1 MRLNSVIILF
11 SSRIFYSLITIVYTK
26 YNSFFFP
33 VVLLSRTVIP
43 AFSYCIAVLFRN
55 TMNLSTE
62 AFPGDVSPVTDYSQN
77 VTDYPQNVTDLYETL
92 EELNERYANALI
104 PVSVLLGIFAVT
116 GILGNILVLAVFT
129 AASQYKNNNFRIF
142 VICLAIIDL
151 ITCVSLVPAEMAKI
165 RSHFSFPSATPC
177 KVKCFFNTFGT
188 AAAAFVL
195 LVISVDRFR
204 KVCQPLKR
212 QIVPEQAVK
221 ILVAVLIMAFLLSF
235 PAPILCGIST
245 ANKTNMYNTT
255 TTVYMCTAE
264 KKYQKSVWRWLYKSS
279 LTVCLIIVSVALI
292 VMYSL
297 IGRTV
302 IRHWRSRSSSG
313 SVRFELNKSDEASNR
328 VEIDRLTDDVFT
340 PNDIAVLKNTPKV
353 SKNDN
358 VNGKG
363 NKTGKGGKGWI
374 PRKASSISLNSSS
387 VKGVSFPRSSDAR
400 KGSDASFRA
409 HAMRRRSSTTGPGK
423 VPYKTLIW
431 LILTLVFICTYLL
444 YAILSFL
451 VPEIYKMSPG
461 KFMVYS
467 LFYRLY
473 FINNTINAAVYGLL
487 DKRFQNSCKRL
498 FAILRKRCSC

>member
-1 MRLNSVIILF
+1 
-11 SSRIFYSLITIVYTK
+11 
-26 YNSFFFP
+26 
-33 VVLLSRTVIP
+33 
-43 AFSYCIAVLFRN
+43 
-55 TMNLSTE
+55 MNLSTE
-62 AFPGDVSPVTDYSQN
+62 AYLGDVPLVTNHPNNGTHQ
-77 VTDYPQNVTDLYETL
+77 YETL

-104 PVSVLLGIFAVT
+104 PVTILLGIFAVT
-116 GILGNILVLAVFT
+116 GIFGNILVLAVFT
-129 AASQYKNNNFRIF
+129 AGNHYKNNNFRIF
-142 VICLAIIDL
+142 VICLGIIDL

-212 QIVPEQAVK
+212 QIVPRQAVK
-221 ILVAVLIMAFLLSF
+221 ILAIVLVVAFLLSF

-245 ANKTNMYNTT
+245 ANKTNIYNTT

-264 KKYQKSVWRWLYKSS
+264 KKYQESVWRLLYKSS

-292 VMYSL
+292 VMYAL

-302 IRHWRSRSSSG
+302 IRHWNLRSSGG
-313 SVRFELNKSDEASNR
+313 STRFELNKSDEASDR
-328 VEIDRLTDDVFT
+328 VEIDRLTDDVLKSD
-340 PNDIAVLKNTPKV
+340 DIAAVQNTSKDAENGNIINKGKRTGKAGKEGLPRKV
-353 SKNDN
+353 SNISLSSNSTK
-358 VNGKG
+358 GK
-363 NKTGKGGKGWI
+363 I
-374 PRKASSISLNSSS
+374 SFRRCSDVRKA
-387 VKGVSFPRSSDAR
+387 
-400 KGSDASFRA
+400 SDASFRA

-451 VPEIYKMSPG
+451 VPKVYKMSPG

-473 FINNTINAAVYGLL
+473 FINNTINAVVYGLL
-487 DKRFQNSCKRL
+487 DKRFQSSCKRL
-498 FAILRKRCSC
+498 FATVRQRCCC